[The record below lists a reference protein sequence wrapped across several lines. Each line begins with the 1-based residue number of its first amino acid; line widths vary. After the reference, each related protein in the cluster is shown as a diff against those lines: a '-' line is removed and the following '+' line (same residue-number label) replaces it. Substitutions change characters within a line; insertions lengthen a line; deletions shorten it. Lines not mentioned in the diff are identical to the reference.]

1 MDTSQMGRIPLPPH
15 WELSLIKLQIHIIP
29 FCIMKISLQ
38 NILKILNWK
47 KENSYFVQNPYSLL
61 SDGLASL
68 LIFLQYLPVCSSSFD
83 STCTQPLA

>member
-1 MDTSQMGRIPLPPH
+1 MGRIPLPPH

-47 KENSYFVQNPYSLL
+47 KENSYFVHNFKWFS
-61 SDGLASL
+61 
-68 LIFLQYLPVCSSSFD
+68 V
-83 STCTQPLA
+83 